1 MTEITFDPLKDQ
13 LNRHKHGISL
23 AEARLL
29 DWEHADLWLDMRHD
43 YGEPRQCGT
52 GRIGVRLYFVVFVWC
67 NGMRRIISL
76 RKANDRE
83 EKRYVKNR

>member
-1 MTEITFDPLKDQ
+1 MVEITFDPLKDQ
-13 LNRHKHGISL
+13 HNRQKHGISL
-23 AEARLL
+23 ADARLL
-29 DWEHADLWLDMRHD
+29 DWEHADLWLDMRHS

-52 GRIGVRLYFVVFVWC
+52 GRTGLRLYFVVFVWRK
-67 NGMRRIISL
+67 GKRRIISL

>member
-13 LNRHKHGISL
+13 RNRHKHGIAL

-29 DWEHADLWLDMRHD
+29 DWEHADLWFDRRRD

-52 GRIGVRLYFVVFVWC
+52 GRIGLRLYFVVFVWR
-67 NGMRRIISL
+67 NGKRRIISL
-76 RKANDRE
+76 RKANVRE
-83 EKRYVKNR
+83 VKRYESH

>member
-13 LNRHKHGISL
+13 RNRQKHGISL

-29 DWEHADLWLDMRHD
+29 DWAHADLWLDMRHD

-52 GRIGVRLYFVVFVWC
+52 GRIGRRLYFVVFVWRS
-67 NGMRRIISL
+67 GKRRIISL
-76 RKANDRE
+76 RKANVR
-83 EKRYVKNR
+83 

>member
-13 LNRHKHGISL
+13 RNRQKHGISL
-23 AEARLL
+23 ADARLL
-29 DWEHADLWLDMRHD
+29 DWEHVDLWFDQRRD

-52 GRIGVRLYFVVFVWC
+52 GRIGRRLYFVVFVWR
-67 NGMRRIISL
+67 NGKRRIISL

-83 EKRYVKNR
+83 EKRYVKNS

>member
-13 LNRHKHGISL
+13 RNRHKHGIAL

-29 DWEHADLWLDMRHD
+29 DWEHADLWFDMRRD

-52 GRIGVRLYFVVFVWC
+52 GRIGRRLYFVVFVWR
-67 NGMRRIISL
+67 NGKRRIISL

-83 EKRYVKNR
+83 EKRYVKNT